1 MPSRELHHLV
11 GCSFLPCPREGG
23 EGMIQAGRFFAV
35 NQALSPVSFHW
46 SPTAPPGRMADKEAA
61 LFLVPLAGKRWQLD
75 QGS

>member
-1 MPSRELHHLV
+1 
-11 GCSFLPCPREGG
+11 
-23 EGMIQAGRFFAV
+23 MIQAGRFFAV